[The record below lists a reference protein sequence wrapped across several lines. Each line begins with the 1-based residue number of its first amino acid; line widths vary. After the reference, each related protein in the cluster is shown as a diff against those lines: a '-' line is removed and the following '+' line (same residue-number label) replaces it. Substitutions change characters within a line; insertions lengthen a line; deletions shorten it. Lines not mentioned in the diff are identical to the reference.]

1 LLLITALAGALFL
14 PGLHYDP
21 RMGQRAASSA
31 NMGER
36 ISRNQGAFKRRRL
49 AMGRT
54 WVIATTI
61 LIVGKMLSVAAQEQ
75 NARWCA
81 YFSGGPVNCGFA
93 TFEECLKAIHGKT
106 GLCQQY
112 LPPAEPNPGSSGN
125 IHRRHSG
132 AARARA

>member
-1 LLLITALAGALFL
+1 
-14 PGLHYDP
+14 
-21 RMGQRAASSA
+21 MGQRDAGSGSMA
-31 NMGER
+31 GGT
-36 ISRNQGAFKRRRL
+36 ISRNQAAFKRGRL
-49 AMGRT
+49 AMGRR

-61 LIVGKMLSVAAQEQ
+61 LIVGKMLSVAAQEK
-75 NARWCA
+75 NAQWCA

-112 LPPAEPNPGSSGN
+112 LPPAERNPGSSGN

-132 AARARA
+132 AARAHA